1 LRGVAGLYVEK
12 KMEKDSS
19 TFSRRTVRC
28 LTKNGLV
35 MKRIF
40 LSLLVFALMAGMSY
54 GKVIVRGE
62 SNTSFGRYTIEVCDQ
77 PMMLA
82 GEELKCYLI
91 SYENSPVSVKVFV
104 DKDKNC
110 KNYVVVTDDL
120 AVMYTCNGKYFG
132 VNKIDKQ
139 YKSAG
144 IQTNDDMLDRTDY
157 FHQKVISHGET
168 SEFDATVL
176 IASYFPELIK

>member
-1 LRGVAGLYVEK
+1 LPVFILKRRWK
-12 KMEKDSS
+12 
-19 TFSRRTVRC
+19 RTVPLFLKGQFGC

-40 LSLLVFALMAGMSY
+40 VSMLVFACMAVLSY

-91 SYENSPVSVKVFV
+91 SYENSPLTVKVFV

-110 KNYVVVTDDL
+110 KNYVVVSDDL
-120 AVMYTCNGKYFG
+120 SVMYTCNGMYFG
-132 VNKIDKQ
+132 VNKLDKQ

-144 IQTNDDMLDRTDY
+144 LATDDSRLDRSDY
-157 FHQKVISHGET
+157 FHQKVLAQGKPGD
-168 SEFDATVL
+168 FDATVL
-176 IASYFPELIK
+176 IASYFPELIQ